1 MDLKHENEKKRL
13 ESAREYE
20 MQKLTKT
27 IADLMNKVS
36 SMESDQIQNEE
47 QIRYLNRQMEG
58 KILLNNK
65 KKNNASFS
73 KIILLFHTVFS

>member
-1 MDLKHENEKKRL
+1 
-13 ESAREYE
+13 

-36 SMESDQIQNEE
+36 SMESDQILNEE

-65 KKNNASFS
+65 KNNASFS
-73 KIILLFHTVFS
+73 KIILLFQRKKLKTS